1 MKLLLTATVV
11 AAAAV
16 NAHATVTSV
25 DATQV
30 GGFYA
35 DGSADN
41 AATFQNYFV
50 GYGTT
55 PGFPRTEERRS
66 FFTFDLSGIS
76 GPVTSA
82 SFSLFLPAF
91 GLIFG
96 TDCLGADP
104 CTGPLPMVDDPGTP
118 WDDTDPGAWPK
129 DTVEEFVL
137 GHTPF
142 SSAIVT
148 DTMLPSEDPGGL
160 DKKEVFESFDDSPVA
175 GPLAIMDTDPLDF
188 SSGPIEFVITLDAT
202 GIALINDAIAAGGDF
217 VLTGFMPSWSF
228 EDRMTPLGD
237 DLVEKSELMFG
248 LSDLVTDGM
257 ETSLTTP
264 FLEITTSEVPLPA
277 AFWLFGS
284 AALSLFGL
292 RFKKSNH

>member
-1 MKLLLTATVV
+1 MKNFLTVALLMSGI
-11 AAAAV
+11 AANV
-16 NAHATVTSV
+16 NAGVTSI
-25 DATQV
+25 DASQV
-30 GGFYA
+30 GGFYS

-41 AATFQNYFV
+41 AASFQNYFV

-66 FFTFDLSGIS
+66 FFTFDLSGITE
-76 GPVTSA
+76 PVTSA
-82 SFSLFLPAF
+82 SFSIFLPAF

-104 CTGPLPMVDDPGTP
+104 CTGLLPGTDDPGTP
-118 WDDTDPGAWPK
+118 WDDTDPGAWPT

-142 SSAIVT
+142 SSTIVT
-148 DTMLPSEDPGGL
+148 DTMLPADDPGGL
-160 DKKEVFESFDDSPVA
+160 DKKEIFDSFDDSPVA
-175 GPLAIMDTDPLDF
+175 GSLAITVSDPLDF
-188 SSGPIEFVITLDAT
+188 SSGPIEFVMELDAT
-202 GIALINDAIAAGGDF
+202 GIALLNDAIAAGGDF
-217 VLTGFMPSWSF
+217 VLTGFMPTWSF

-248 LSDLVTDGM
+248 LSDLVTEGSP
-257 ETSLTTP
+257 TSLTTP

-277 AFWLFGS
+277 AFWLFGT
-284 AALSLFGL
+284 ALSSILLL
-292 RFKKSNH
+292 RRK